1 MSKEE
6 NDEVA
11 AATTT
16 SNLSSNEENELTLKE
31 KKKGLHKIMK
41 KLREQRAHCRNNAR
55 DTDERMVRFS
65 GPYSDSA
72 GAKFFLPKE
81 YCHLHQLVG
90 HGKKKSV
97 SPVWHEANLN
107 YKFNKEMNDSD
118 LMQKLGWLGDSNDLI
133 KKISSLRCS
142 EEEEELVDETDDD
155 EEEGEEDEYD
165 EDEGDYHRK
174 KEKTFNGQGSYK

>member
-16 SNLSSNEENELTLKE
+16 CDSSSNEENELTLKE
-31 KKKGLHKIMK
+31 KKKRLRKIMK
-41 KLREQRAHCRNNAR
+41 KLREQRAHRRNNAR

-65 GPYSDSA
+65 GPYSDSV

-81 YCHLHQLVG
+81 YRHLHQLVG

-97 SPVWHEANLN
+97 SPVWCESNVN
-107 YKFNKEMNDSD
+107 YKFNKEMKGSN
-118 LMQKLGWLGDSNDLI
+118 LVQKLGWL
-133 KKISSLRCS
+133 
-142 EEEEELVDETDDD
+142 
-155 EEEGEEDEYD
+155 
-165 EDEGDYHRK
+165 
-174 KEKTFNGQGSYK
+174 